1 MESSKNACKDPL
13 PDLLMMF
20 LTYSMPFCACGI
32 IMTFKPY
39 SFSLR
44 IPISTSCAAKASPI
58 VPEDR
63 LTIAMFFYHSFLSFL
78 RTLFTHVEFVSSARR
93 YKSRD

>member
-1 MESSKNACKDPL
+1 MIFDVFNA
-13 PDLLMMF
+13 
-20 LTYSMPFCACGI
+20 FCAYGI

-63 LTIAMFFYHSFLSFL
+63 LTIAMFLPFFPLISAHA
-78 RTLFTHVEFVSSARR
+78 FTHVEFVSSARR